1 MGGEYVI
8 QDPYHDYA
16 IRFMYEMANTRGWK
30 AVCYYTNTEDLR
42 RSFRA
47 YPTLRDSTMVAAS
60 YRVGPDGLPAFID
73 HLRTAHDIRAVV
85 PHYEPAV
92 ANAAAI
98 AAGLGLSWSQPE
110 VLARFRDKEAMKAH
124 VRTTDPT
131 LRVNVSQ
138 VVTSP
143 DEALGV
149 VAEHGLARFVLKPND
164 GFGNV
169 GVGFFDSDTSL
180 AVVADHWGDATSL
193 LLEEYVGG
201 EEFHCD
207 GQIDTE
213 GTITITDAF
222 RYNRGLVNG
231 KENIELGS
239 CRVASDSD
247 VFATLADYTTRL
259 MRATGLRRSPFHA
272 EIKID
277 DDGPC
282 LIEVAARL
290 VGVKTVDVINFMHG
304 GELDLI
310 AAAAHYYATD
320 EPFGPLT
327 LNWGA
332 YDSREVW
339 QVAGTVEETVRVC
352 NLHGIDEVED
362 MPEFLFW
369 TERLHIGDRLHR
381 TTDIFGSSFIAVIQG
396 PTHDHMEATADRIR
410 DTITW
415 NREPVTPTQRAQAMA
430 ALARRRAGQLPTWA
444 ESRMPRFP

>member
-16 IRFMYEMANTRGWK
+16 IRFMYEMANTYGWK

-47 YPTLRDSTMVAAS
+47 YPTLRDPAMVAAS

-73 HLRTAHDIRAVV
+73 HLRANHDIRAVI

-92 ANAAAI
+92 ANAARI

-110 VLARFRDKEAMKAH
+110 VLARFRNKEAMKAH
-124 VRTTDPT
+124 LRATDPA

-138 VVTSP
+138 VVRSP
-143 DEALGV
+143 DEALT
-149 VAEHGLARFVLKPND
+149 VASEHGLSRFVLKPND

-169 GVGFFDSDTSL
+169 GVGFFDAGASL
-180 AVVADHWGDATSL
+180 VAVADHWADADSL
-193 LLEEYVGG
+193 LLEEFVGG
-201 EEFHCD
+201 QEYHCD
-207 GQIDTE
+207 GQIDAE
-213 GTITITDAF
+213 GNITITDAF
-222 RYNRGLVNG
+222 RYHRGLVNG

-239 CRVASDSD
+239 CRIGSDTE
-247 VFATLADYTTRL
+247 VFTTLADYTTRL

-277 DDGPC
+277 DHGPC

-290 VGVKTVDVINFMHG
+290 VGVKTIDAIHFMHG

-310 AAAAHYYATD
+310 AAAAHYYVTD
-320 EPFGPLT
+320 EPYGPLP
-327 LNWGA
+327 LNWDA

-339 QVAGTVEETVRVC
+339 QVAGVVEETQRVC

-369 TERLHIGDRLHR
+369 TERMHIGDRLHR

-396 PTHDHMEATADRIR
+396 PTEAHMAATADRIR

-415 NREPVTPTQRAQAMA
+415 NREPVTAGQRAQALA
-430 ALARRRAGQLPTWA
+430 ALASRRAGQLPTWA